1 MCQSKV
7 ILLEDGK
14 AEVVMT
20 DVTLLE
26 IKDNTIIIKN
36 LLGKELAL
44 EGYRIEYIDFISHK
58 VYLKLSG
65 REEIKAGEQ

>member
-26 IKDNTIIIKN
+26 IKDNKIIIKN

>member
-14 AEVVMT
+14 AEIVMT

-26 IKDNTIIIKN
+26 IKDNKIIIKN

-58 VYLKLSG
+58 VYLKLSSG
-65 REEIKAGEQ
+65 EEIKAGEQ

>member
-7 ILLEDGK
+7 IVLEDEK

-26 IKDNTIIIKN
+26 VKEGKIIVKN
-36 LLGKELAL
+36 LLGRELVL
-44 EGYRIEYIDFISHK
+44 EGYEIDYIDFIAHK
-58 VYLKLSG
+58 AYL
-65 REEIKAGEQ
+65 RIAV

>member
-7 ILLEDGK
+7 IIIENGK

-26 IKDNTIIIKN
+26 VKDGKIIVKN
-36 LLGKELAL
+36 LLGKELVL
-44 EGYRIEYIDFISHK
+44 EGYEIDYIDFISHK
-58 VYLKLSG
+58 VYLRLSV
-65 REEIKAGEQ
+65 

>member
-7 ILLEDGK
+7 IVLEDGK

-26 IKDNTIIIKN
+26 VKDGKIIVKN
-36 LLGKELAL
+36 LLGKELVL
-44 EGYRIEYIDFISHK
+44 EGYEIDYIDFISHK
-58 VYLKLSG
+58 VYLRLSV
-65 REEIKAGEQ
+65 

>member
-14 AEVVMT
+14 AEIVMT

-58 VYLKLSG
+58 VYLKLSS

>member
-26 IKDNTIIIKN
+26 IKDNKIIIKN

-44 EGYRIEYIDFISHK
+44 EGYQIEYIDFISHK

>member
-26 IKDNTIIIKN
+26 IKDNKIIIKN

-44 EGYRIEYIDFISHK
+44 EGYQIEYIDFISHK
-58 VYLKLSG
+58 VYLK
-65 REEIKAGEQ
+65 

>member
-26 IKDNTIIIKN
+26 IKDNKIIIKN

-44 EGYRIEYIDFISHK
+44 EGYQIEYIDFISHK
-58 VYLKLSG
+58 VYLKLSSG
-65 REEIKAGEQ
+65 EGIKAGEQ

>member
-14 AEVVMT
+14 AEIVMT

-44 EGYRIEYIDFISHK
+44 EGYQIEYIDFISHK

>member
-1 MCQSKV
+1 MCQSRV

-26 IKDNTIIIKN
+26 IKDNKIIIKN

>member
-44 EGYRIEYIDFISHK
+44 EGYQIEYIDFISHK

>member
-14 AEVVMT
+14 AEIVMT

-26 IKDNTIIIKN
+26 IKDDTIIIKN

-44 EGYRIEYIDFISHK
+44 EGYQIEYIDFISHK

-65 REEIKAGEQ
+65 REGIKAGEQ

>member
-7 ILLEDGK
+7 IVVEDGN

-26 IKDNTIIIKN
+26 VKDGRIIVRN
-36 LLGKELAL
+36 LLGKELVL
-44 EGYRIEYIDFISHK
+44 EGYEIDYIDFISHRI
-58 VYLKLSG
+58 YLRLSV
-65 REEIKAGEQ
+65 

>member
-7 ILLEDGK
+7 IILEDRK
-14 AEVVMT
+14 AEVVMR

-26 IKDNTIIIKN
+26 IKDNKITIKN

-58 VYLKLSG
+58 VYLKLKQG
-65 REEIKAGEQ
+65 

>member
-7 ILLEDGK
+7 IVLEDGK

-26 IKDNTIIIKN
+26 IKDNKIIIKN

-44 EGYRIEYIDFISHK
+44 EGYQIEYIDFISHK

>member
-14 AEVVMT
+14 AEIVMT

>member
-14 AEVVMT
+14 AKVVMT

-44 EGYRIEYIDFISHK
+44 EGYQIEYIDFISHK

>member
-7 ILLEDGK
+7 IVVEDGN

-26 IKDNTIIIKN
+26 VKDGKIIVRN
-36 LLGKELAL
+36 LLGKELVL
-44 EGYRIEYIDFISHK
+44 EGYEIDYIDFISHRI
-58 VYLKLSG
+58 YLRLSV
-65 REEIKAGEQ
+65 